1 MVAFCLKENVF
12 FRSEDTKNSNSR
24 QKNTND
30 TRNNMSLLPRALG
43 RTTKIATSAFLRHLL
58 AKKDFVKNSSGG
70 CYNNALLSTFAC
82 LGEIDFCPRRERRRR
97 NATAATTTS
106 ASALPLK
113 EKQRHREGGV
123 LLLSSVS
130 STNRNIH
137 ASAAA
142 AARASEEDNKATLES
157 NFSQKANEYLE
168 TLGEKLE
175 SWADEEIEEDVE
187 CDYSDGILTISLGR
201 GRGTYVLNKQAPNRQ
216 IWWSSPISGPHRF
229 EEEGERWVDARRG
242 EEDCLDDLETKLKS
256 EWRKLFKGKKEL
268 RL

>member
-1 MVAFCLKENVF
+1 
-12 FRSEDTKNSNSR
+12 
-24 QKNTND
+24 
-30 TRNNMSLLPRALG
+30 MSPLPRALG
-43 RTTKIATSAFLRHLL
+43 TTKTVGAFFLRHL
-58 AKKDFVKNSSGG
+58 ARKDFGVVVVKNSSSSSSSSG
-70 CYNNALLSTFAC
+70 CYTNALVSTFAR
-82 LGEIDFCPRRERRRR
+82 LGEIDFCPRRGRR
-97 NATAATTTS
+97 NATAATTSTS
-106 ASALPLK
+106 TLPLK
-113 EKQRHREGGV
+113 ARSVPVSSSREEKQRHREGV
-123 LLLSSVS
+123 LLLVS
-130 STNRNIH
+130 LTNRIH

-142 AARASEEDNKATLES
+142 SAAARANEEDNATLES

-187 CDYSDGILTISLGR
+187 CDYSDGVLTISLGR

-242 EEDCLDDLETKLKS
+242 EKDCLDDLETKLKS
-256 EWRKLFKGKKEL
+256 EWGKLFKGKKEL

>member
-1 MVAFCLKENVF
+1 
-12 FRSEDTKNSNSR
+12 
-24 QKNTND
+24 
-30 TRNNMSLLPRALG
+30 MSLLPRALG
-43 RTTKIATSAFLRHLL
+43 RTTKTAAGAFLRHL
-58 AKKDFVKNSSGG
+58 AKNSSGGGGG

-82 LGEIDFCPRRERRRR
+82 LGEIDFCPRRERRRN

-113 EKQRHREGGV
+113 EKQRHHREGGV

-142 AARASEEDNKATLES
+142 AIRASEEDNKATLES

-187 CDYSDGILTISLGR
+187 CDYSDGVLTISLGR

-242 EEDCLDDLETKLKS
+242 EKDCLDDLETKLKS